1 MTAYQPG
8 QWHDMFVAM
17 AGAAAAL
24 TGLIFVAV
32 SINLEQVLKYPA
44 LPPRAVETLSI
55 LIGLLVLSVFVLIP
69 GQSLTALG
77 TEILVL
83 GVVMGTALLV
93 KRIRLPRAAGQ
104 PLTWTLTPAGVIATH
119 RSLFDGSLQGLA
131 FQERPV
137 FGFQGHPE
145 ASPGPHD
152 LRPLFERFNHLMLRR
167 LQAQLKAAEENL
179 RRQQAGGR

>member
-1 MTAYQPG
+1 MTAYQPE

-32 SINLEQVLKYPA
+32 SINLERVLKFPA

-55 LIGLLVLSVFVLIP
+55 LVGLLVLSVFVLIP

-77 TEILVL
+77 AEILVL
-83 GVVMGTALLV
+83 GVILGTALLV

-104 PLTWTLTPAGVIATH
+104 PLTWTVTPVG
-119 RSLFDGSLQGLA
+119 
-131 FQERPV
+131 
-137 FGFQGHPE
+137 
-145 ASPGPHD
+145 
-152 LRPLFERFNHLMLRR
+152 
-167 LQAQLKAAEENL
+167 
-179 RRQQAGGR
+179 

>member
-1 MTAYQPG
+1 MTAYRPD

-32 SINLEQVLKYPA
+32 SINLERVLKFPA

-55 LIGLLVLSVFVLIP
+55 LIGLLVLSVFVLVP

-83 GVVMGTALLV
+83 GVVMGTALLT

-104 PLTWTLTPAGVIATH
+104 PLTWTVTPVGVILAATLPMAAAGISVLVRGGGGLYWLVAALILGFAGVVLNAWILLVEIH
-119 RSLFDGSLQGLA
+119 R
-131 FQERPV
+131 
-137 FGFQGHPE
+137 
-145 ASPGPHD
+145 
-152 LRPLFERFNHLMLRR
+152 
-167 LQAQLKAAEENL
+167 
-179 RRQQAGGR
+179 

>member
-1 MTAYQPG
+1 MTAYQPE

-77 TEILVL
+77 VEILVL
-83 GVVMGTALLV
+83 GVAVGTALLV

-104 PLTWTLTPAGVIATH
+104 PLTWTVTPAGVILAAALPMAAAGISLLVRGGGGLYWLVAALILGFAGAVLNAWILLVEIH
-119 RSLFDGSLQGLA
+119 R
-131 FQERPV
+131 
-137 FGFQGHPE
+137 
-145 ASPGPHD
+145 
-152 LRPLFERFNHLMLRR
+152 
-167 LQAQLKAAEENL
+167 
-179 RRQQAGGR
+179 

>member
-1 MTAYQPG
+1 MTAYQPE

-32 SINLEQVLKYPA
+32 SINLEQVLKFPA

-55 LIGLLVLSVFVLIP
+55 LVGLLVLSVFVLIP

-77 TEILVL
+77 VEMLVL
-83 GVVMGTALLV
+83 GLVMGTALLV

-104 PLTWTLTPAGVIATH
+104 PLTWTVTPVGVILAATLPMAAAGISVLVRGGGGLYWLVAALILGFSGAVLNGWILLVEIH
-119 RSLFDGSLQGLA
+119 R
-131 FQERPV
+131 
-137 FGFQGHPE
+137 
-145 ASPGPHD
+145 
-152 LRPLFERFNHLMLRR
+152 
-167 LQAQLKAAEENL
+167 
-179 RRQQAGGR
+179 